1 MPFQIIRNDITKV
14 KADAIVNTA
23 NPKPK
28 FSSGTDSAIYVAAG
42 ADQLLAERKKIGDIK
57 PGHVAVTSAY
67 NLDAQ
72 YIIHAVGP
80 TWIDGKHG
88 EYDTLKSCYANALD
102 MAFKLDCES
111 IAFPLMATGSNQF
124 PKERA
129 LQIALNEIGTFLMR
143 PEVDMDVYLV
153 VFDENS
159 FVLSRNVFF
168 QVESYITDQAIIDAH
183 KLEYGI
189 SEQEYEIMHK
199 RFENESKEYLNHYM
213 NSAAYQLS
221 KAPESPKKPFTDE
234 TFDMNQFMNDGK
246 ADTAFVDLLLKMIAE
261 RDLDNATVYHR
272 SNVKKK
278 AFSKILCGDT
288 KIPKKDTVMC
298 FCIGLQLDLEEAAR
312 LMASASTAF
321 NPADNRDKLI
331 MQCLERGQYDLNEIN
346 SMLFKCKQ
354 PQLGSAMEE

>member
-88 EYDTLKSCYANALD
+88 EFDILKACYANSLD
-102 MAFKLDCES
+102 MAYKLDCES

-124 PKERA
+124 PKEQA
-129 LQIALNEIGTFLMR
+129 LQIALNEIGSFLMR
-143 PEVDMDVYLV
+143 PEVEMDVYLV
-153 VFDENS
+153 VFDERS
-159 FVLSRNVFF
+159 FILSRNLFF
-168 QVESYITDQAIIDAH
+168 RVESFITDKAIIKAH
-183 KLEYGI
+183 KQEYGI
-189 SEQEYEIMHK
+189 SDEEYELMHK
-199 RFENESKEYLNHYM
+199 RFSHESKEYLNHYTK
-213 NSAAYQLS
+213 STAYQLS
-221 KAPESPKKPFTDE
+221 KASDQPKKPITDE
-234 TFDMNQFMNDGK
+234 TFDKTQFMNDGK
-246 ADTAFVDLLLKMIAE
+246 ADTAFADLLLKMIAE
-261 RDLDNATVYHR
+261 RDLDNATAYNR
-272 SNVKKK
+272 SNVSKK

-288 KIPKKDTVMC
+288 KVPKKDTVMC
-298 FCIGLQLDLEEAAR
+298 FCIGLQLDLDEAGK

-331 MQCLERGQYDLNEIN
+331 MHCIETGQYDLKEIN
-346 SMLFKCKQ
+346 LMLFACHQ
-354 PQLGSAMEE
+354 PQLGSTIEV